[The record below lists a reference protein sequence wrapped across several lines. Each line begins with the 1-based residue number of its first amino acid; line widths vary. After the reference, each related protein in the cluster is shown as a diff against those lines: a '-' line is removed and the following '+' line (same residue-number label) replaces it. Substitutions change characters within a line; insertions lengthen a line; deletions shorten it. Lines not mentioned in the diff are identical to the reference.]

1 MDQKPIL
8 KPQALMGLSA
18 SGWAEANENREI
30 IMDILV
36 YGLINS
42 VTLIL
47 MAAGFTIVYGISRI
61 PNFAHGALYV
71 LTGFVTWIF
80 LKKLGLIYPAAIII
94 AISITALIGAAI
106 YQFFLIRIRGM
117 EASEIIGSFAVGLA
131 IMESLRWKG
140 FIGHG
145 FAVPVF
151 IDGILDIGGVL
162 VDFQRTI
169 IVGAGLAVTV
179 SLWLFTHYTK
189 IGLALRGIAQDE
201 RAAMMLGIDSDWTA
215 AISLAL
221 GSALAGLGAVIILPI
236 GNINVEAGYNVLIF
250 AVAVCIVGGLGSW
263 TGTLIASFLLGY
275 AQTLTVA
282 YIAFHY
288 QIVVALLAI
297 IVMLILKPSGLL
309 GRQKELE
316 ERV

>member
-1 MDQKPIL
+1 MDVLI
-8 KPQALMGLSA
+8 
-18 SGWAEANENREI
+18 
-30 IMDILV
+30 
-36 YGLINS
+36 YGFINS
-42 VTLIL
+42 VVLFL
-47 MAAGFTIVYGISRI
+47 MAAGFSIVYGISRL
-61 PNFAHGALYV
+61 PNFAHGALYI
-71 LTGFVTWIF
+71 LTGFATWTF
-80 LKKLGLIYPAAIII
+80 LKKLGLNYPGAIVLAIII
-94 AISITALIGAAI
+94 TALLGAAI
-106 YQFFLIRIRGM
+106 YKFFLVRIRGM

-131 IMESLRWKG
+131 IMESLRWRG

-151 IDGILDIGGVL
+151 IDGSISIGSVV
-162 VDFQRTI
+162 VDFQRII
-169 IVGAGLAVTV
+169 IVGTGLAVMV
-179 SLWLFTHYTK
+179 FLWLFTHYTK

-215 AISLAL
+215 VISLAL
-221 GSALAGLGAVIILPI
+221 GSALAGLGAVIILPM

-288 QIVVALLAI
+288 QMVVAMAAI
-297 IVMLILKPSGLL
+297 LVTLILKPSGLL

>member
-1 MDQKPIL
+1 
-8 KPQALMGLSA
+8 
-18 SGWAEANENREI
+18 
-30 IMDILV
+30 MDILI

-42 VTLIL
+42 VVLIL
-47 MAAGFTIVYGISRI
+47 MAAGFTIVYGISRL

-80 LKKLGLIYPAAIII
+80 LKKLGIPYGIAIVMAILLTAILGALIYQ
-94 AISITALIGAAI
+94 L
-106 YQFFLIRIRGM
+106 FLIRIRGM

-151 IDGILDIGGVL
+151 IDGSLDIGGVI
-162 VDFQRTI
+162 VDFQRIII
-169 IVGAGLAVTV
+169 IVAGFAITL

-189 IGLALRGIAQDE
+189 VGLSLRGIAQDE

-215 AISLAL
+215 AISLAI
-221 GSALAGLGAVIILPI
+221 GSSLAGLAAVIILPM

-263 TGTLIASFLLGY
+263 TGTLISSFLLGY

-288 QIVVALLAI
+288 QIVVALFAI
-297 IVMLILKPSGLL
+297 IIMLIFKPSGLL

>member
-1 MDQKPIL
+1 MKVMRGYLMDVF
-8 KPQALMGLSA
+8 
-18 SGWAEANENREI
+18 
-30 IMDILV
+30 V

-42 VTLIL
+42 VVLIL
-47 MAAGFTIVYGISRI
+47 MAAGFSIVYGISRL

-80 LKKLGLIYPAAIII
+80 LRKLGLNYPAAIVL
-94 AISITALIGAAI
+94 ALAITALIGAAI
-106 YQFFLIRIRGM
+106 YQFFLVRIRGM

-131 IMESLRWKG
+131 IMESLRWRG

-145 FAVPVF
+145 FAIPVF
-151 IDGILDIGGVL
+151 IDGSIGIGGVI
-162 VDFQRTI
+162 VDFQRII
-169 IVGAGLAVTV
+169 IVGAGLAITV
-179 SLWLFTHYTK
+179 SLWVFTHYTK
-189 IGLALRGIAQDE
+189 IGLSLRGIAQDE

-215 AISLAL
+215 VISLAL
-221 GSALAGLGAVIILPI
+221 GSALAGLGAVMILPM

-250 AVAVCIVGGLGSW
+250 AVAVCILGGLGSW

-288 QIVVALLAI
+288 QMVVAMAAILLT
-297 IVMLILKPSGLL
+297 LILKPSGLL

>member
-1 MDQKPIL
+1 
-8 KPQALMGLSA
+8 
-18 SGWAEANENREI
+18 
-30 IMDILV
+30 MDILI

-42 VTLIL
+42 VVLLL
-47 MAAGFTIVYGISRI
+47 MAAGFTIVYGISRL

-80 LKKLGLIYPAAIII
+80 LKKLGIPYGISIILAILLTAILGALIYQ
-94 AISITALIGAAI
+94 L
-106 YQFFLIRIRGM
+106 FLIRIRGM

-151 IDGILDIGGVL
+151 IDGSLDIGGVI
-162 VDFQRTI
+162 VDFQRI
-169 IVGAGLAVTV
+169 IIIIAGFAVTL

-189 IGLALRGIAQDE
+189 VGLSLRGIAQDE

-221 GSALAGLGAVIILPI
+221 GSSLAGLAAVIILPM

-263 TGTLIASFLLGY
+263 TGTIISSFLLGY

-288 QIVVALLAI
+288 QIVVALFAI
-297 IVMLILKPSGLL
+297 IIMLILKPSGLL

>member
-1 MDQKPIL
+1 MKVVMLMDVLI
-8 KPQALMGLSA
+8 
-18 SGWAEANENREI
+18 
-30 IMDILV
+30 

-42 VTLIL
+42 VVLIL
-47 MAAGFTIVYGISRI
+47 MAAGFSIVYGISRV
-61 PNFAHGALYV
+61 PNFAHGALYI

-80 LKKLGLIYPAAIII
+80 LRKLGLNYPAAIILALI
-94 AISITALIGAAI
+94 ITALIGAAL

-140 FIGHG
+140 FIGPG
-145 FAVPVF
+145 FGVPVF
-151 IDGILDIGGVL
+151 IDGSIEIGGVI
-162 VDFQRTI
+162 VDFQRII
-169 IVGAGLAVTV
+169 IVGAGLAITV
-179 SLWLFTHYTK
+179 FLWLFTHYTK
-189 IGLALRGIAQDE
+189 VGLALRGIAQDE

-215 AISLAL
+215 MISLAL
-221 GSALAGLGAVIILPI
+221 GSALAGLGAVMILPM
-236 GNINVEAGYNVLIF
+236 GNINVETGYNVLIF
-250 AVAVCIVGGLGSW
+250 AVAVCILGGLGSW
-263 TGTLIASFLLGY
+263 TGTLIASVLLGY

-288 QIVVALLAI
+288 QMVVAMAAI
-297 IVMLILKPSGLL
+297 LFTLILKPSGLL